1 MGQKG
6 IIFDIKKYAVHDGP
20 GIRTTIFFKGCPM
33 DCWWCHNPESHKIE
47 PETITRKIVTSSS
60 TKACHERKE
69 VIGREVTTE
78 EVMKEIEKDM
88 VFYEESDGGVTFSGG
103 EPLSQPE
110 FLIDLLQKCKKRG
123 IHTTLDTSGCASKKE
138 LLNIVGL
145 VDLFLYDLK
154 IVDDEKHL
162 HYTGES
168 NKQILGNLKTL
179 AEKGEKIIIRIPI
192 IPTVNDDQ
200 ESIDQF
206 GKLLSTIDILR
217 VELLP
222 FHKIGE
228 EKYPQL
234 NKVNRMK
241 DIQKPTKENIEV
253 IKESLEKFGLKVKVE
268 E

>member
-6 IIFDIKKYAVHDGP
+6 IIFDIKKFAVHDGP
-20 GIRTTIFFKGCPM
+20 GIRTTVFFKGCPM
-33 DCWWCHNPESHKIE
+33 HCWWCHNPESHKIE
-47 PETITRKIVTSSS
+47 PETITRKVVTSSS
-60 TKACHERKE
+60 KACYEKKE
-69 VIGREVTTE
+69 VIGREVITE
-78 EVMKEIEKDM
+78 EVMKEIEKDLI
-88 VFYEESDGGVTFSGG
+88 FYEESKGGVTFSGG
-103 EPLSQPE
+103 EPLFQPE
-110 FLIDLLQKCKKRG
+110 FLIDLLKKCKKRG
-123 IHTTLDTSGCASKKE
+123 IHTTLDTSGCASKIE
-138 LLNIVGL
+138 LLKIIGL

-154 IVDDEKHL
+154 FVDEEKHL

-168 NKQILGNLKTL
+168 NNQILDNLKTL
-179 AEKGEKIIIRIPI
+179 AKKGKKIIIRIPI

-200 ESIDQF
+200 NTINQF
-206 GKLLSTIDILR
+206 GELLSTIDILR

-228 EKYPQL
+228 EKYLQL

-241 DIQKPTKENIEV
+241 DIQKPTKEHIEA